1 LNVMLKSIEFD
12 GLPDGEAEVRQLGV
26 DVFTLKETNYD
37 FINEF
42 NETMKIK
49 KPFAYKQLH
58 IRYIKSKDNKTY
70 YAFLIC
76 RGFIKCNF
84 LMHDN
89 KLDIDE
95 NGNWHCEFI
104 LCPRT
109 GECDDCGLICNSPDR
124 YEISEK
130 EINVLRLIV
139 DGNSNEQIAEKL
151 YLSANTVHNHRNNML
166 TKLGVNNTA
175 GLVKYWFE
183 NNLK

>member
-1 LNVMLKSIEFD
+1 MLNNIEFN
-12 GLPDGEAEVRQLGV
+12 GKPDGEVEVRRL
-26 DVFTLKETNYD
+26 DSEPFTLKEANYD
-37 FINEF
+37 FVNEF
-42 NETMKIK
+42 NETMKLK
-49 KPFAYKQLH
+49 KPFAHKQLH
-58 IRYIKSKDNKTY
+58 LRYIKSKDNRTY

-84 LMHDN
+84 LVHDN

-109 GECDDCGLICNSPDR
+109 GECPDCGSVCNSPDK

-139 DGNSNEQIAEKL
+139 EECTNEEIAEKL
-151 YLSANTVHNHRNNML
+151 YLSPNTVHNHRNNML
-166 TKLGVNNTA
+166 TKLGASNTA